1 MKKLL
6 RLLSIALTVILIGS
20 TLVTSAFGSQVISE
34 NVLLSKQ
41 DDANMVVNQIRPKVV
56 KDESN
61 LSKNIQFNNTYA
73 SEYGG
78 AYIDEEGTLNVNI
91 VGDGQ
96 NIKKLIESANT
107 KAININYHSIKYSLQ
122 NLKDMD
128 NSLCDR
134 LVELGIKAL
143 EVDEKNNKLI
153 IYLKD
158 LQDTQKIQNI
168 KKIIDSPAIEY
179 QKMEGEIVTSVALN
193 VVNGTAANT
202 TEVIQGFTMGVGATR
217 NGVKGWIIPGHLTDG
232 VGKDISYQDWL
243 IGTIQAKD
251 FGGSVD
257 AGFAARK
264 TSGGPYNI
272 VNYFYNGDYYDS
284 WDSYN
289 YSSGTTITFYG
300 AASKK
305 QSGYILDNDFTFTPG
320 DHPDVTLKHVVKAS
334 YLAALGDSGGPV
346 TYYHATNSSRSVIG
360 IQSCISTSPQYS
372 VYTTIYDI
380 EQALGVSPCSS

>member
-1 MKKLL
+1 M
-6 RLLSIALTVILIGS
+6 I
-20 TLVTSAFGSQVISE
+20 
-34 NVLLSKQ
+34 
-41 DDANMVVNQIRPKVV
+41 VNQIQSKVV
-56 KDESN
+56 KDQSN
-61 LSKNIQFNNTYA
+61 PSKNIQFNNTYA

-78 AYIDEEGTLNVNI
+78 AYIDEKGTLNVNI
-91 VGDGQ
+91 VGDGP

-107 KAININYHSIKYSLQ
+107 KTINIKYHSVKYSLQ

-158 LQDTQKIQNI
+158 LQDAQKIENI

-179 QKMEGEIVTSVALN
+179 QKMDGEIVTSASLN

-202 TEVIQGFTMGVGATR
+202 TEVIQGFTMGVGAVR

-243 IGTIQAKD
+243 IGTTQAKY
-251 FGGSVD
+251 FGGSAD

-284 WDSYN
+284 WDHYS
-289 YSSGTTITFYG
+289 YSSGTTVTFYG
-300 AASKK
+300 AASNK

-320 DHPDVTLKHVVKAS
+320 NRPDVTLKHVVKAS
-334 YLAALGDSGGPV
+334 YLAKLGDSGGPV
-346 TYYHATNSSRSVIG
+346 THYSNSSRSVIG
-360 IQSCISTSPQYS
+360 IQSCISTSPQFS
-372 VYTTIYDI
+372 VYTTIYNI
-380 EQALGVSPCSS
+380 EQALGVSPCTY